1 MRPLPSA
8 DLGGRAADQGRDLH
22 LVHGAQ
28 EEGIEMRII
37 DTDNFGGDYP
47 DEHFH
52 LLCMPKDMAERI
64 CKVINDE
71 YEKAFGSDC
80 SRYFK
85 VVEND
90 YKLQPGFTP

>member
-1 MRPLPSA
+1 
-8 DLGGRAADQGRDLH
+8 
-22 LVHGAQ
+22 
-28 EEGIEMRII
+28 MRII

-47 DEHFH
+47 NEKFH
-52 LLCMPKDMAERI
+52 LIYMSKETAVKICMLL
-64 CKVINDE
+64 NDE
-71 YEKAFGSDC
+71 MGENS